1 MNIPTPSSITHQ
13 HLVSIVATELK
24 PNKVVRVLDVGCGR
38 GKMISFFHQA
48 LTVLFPDSIVEIYG
62 FDQAGHGAFTMAG
75 PGEEAIEYLSKE
87 IPGVRWEDRICMV
100 PPGTQ
105 WPWEEN
111 FFDAAVSNQVLEHV
125 RDFDDFFKQ
134 SYRVL
139 KPGGISPHLFPLK
152 NYIYEGHIFVPFAH
166 RIQEH
171 DLAVSYLRLMH
182 HLGFGKLDAEGRRSR
197 KGFAD
202 PVMQADWLH
211 RFTNYAGKKDFLSI
225 CRKYDFRASF
235 RYTREF
241 YTAKIRQLM
250 KFKPV
255 YVYKRN
261 RSVMFDKISFAFFKY
276 ISSITLFL
284 QKPEYGEHTELLL
297 FPPEQVSSCGWS

>member
-62 FDQAGHGAFTMAG
+62 FDQAGHGAFTMGG
-75 PGEEAIEYLSKE
+75 PGEEAIKYLSRE
-87 IPGVRWEDRICMV
+87 IPEVRWEDRICTV
-100 PPGTQ
+100 PPGAQ
-105 WPWEEN
+105 WPWEGK

-125 RDFDDFFKQ
+125 RDFDDFFEQ
-134 SYRVL
+134 TYRVL
-139 KPGGISPHLFPLK
+139 KPGGISAHLFPLK
-152 NYIYEGHIFVPFAH
+152 NYIYEGHIFVPIAH

-182 HLGFGKLDAEGRRSR
+182 RLGFGKLDAEGKPSR

-202 PVMQADWLH
+202 PVMQADWLR
-211 RFTNYAGKKDFLSI
+211 RFTNYARKRDFLSI
-225 CRKYDFRASF
+225 CRKHDFRASF
-235 RYTREF
+235 RYTQEF
-241 YTAKIRQLM
+241 YTAKIRQVM
-250 KFKPV
+250 KLKPV

-261 RSVMFDKISFAFFKY
+261 RSVMFDRTSFLFFKY
-276 ISSITLFL
+276 ISGITLFL
-284 QKPEYGEHTELLL
+284 QKPEYDEHTELLH
-297 FPPEQVSSCGWS
+297 FAPEQVPC